1 MKRRP
6 GNEPG
11 RPLTERHLQVI
22 RGVAH
27 GLTCAEIGAQLG
39 IHKKTVEQHTYDIC
53 SRLGVLC
60 RVQAVL
66 KAERLG
72 LLKEVVV

>member
-1 MKRRP
+1 MSVIRSYR
-6 GNEPG
+6 G
-11 RPLTERHLQVI
+11 RPLTPRQTEVI
-22 RGVAH
+22 LGIAN

-39 IHKKTVEQHTYDIC
+39 IAKKTVEEHTAHIC
-53 SRLGVLC
+53 DRLGVLC

-66 KAERLG
+66 KAERMG